1 MKAVVAAFNQEK
13 TLPSRGLLR
22 DFEPSDHLRMQLFE
36 ALGLVR
42 AGGPL
47 VGGGMT
53 WPPPTSCA
61 AVAGKKRSFP
71 QKVCATFVSIIRDHA
86 FATRSDGYNR

>member
-1 MKAVVAAFNQEK
+1 MVVKLENV
-13 TLPSRGLLR
+13 L
-22 DFEPSDHLRMQLFE
+22 DMDRMQRNDIDLSICVSPHC
-36 ALGLVR
+36 AGRLVR

>member
-1 MKAVVAAFNQEK
+1 M
-13 TLPSRGLLR
+13 TLTFPSVYHRTGR
-22 DFEPSDHLRMQLFE
+22 
-36 ALGLVR
+36 LVR

-61 AVAGKKRSFP
+61 AVASKKRSFP
-71 QKVCATFVSIIRDHA
+71 QKVCATFASIIRDHA
-86 FATRSDGYNR
+86 FAIRSDGDNR

>member
-1 MKAVVAAFNQEK
+1 M
-13 TLPSRGLLR
+13 TLTFPSAYHRTVLC
-22 DFEPSDHLRMQLFE
+22 
-36 ALGLVR
+36 LVR

-53 WPPPTSCA
+53 WPPPTSCT

-86 FATRSDGYNR
+86 FATRSDGDNR

>member
-1 MKAVVAAFNQEK
+1 MVVKLENV
-13 TLPSRGLLR
+13 L
-22 DFEPSDHLRMQLFE
+22 DMDRMQRNDIDLSICS
-36 ALGLVR
+36 GRLVR